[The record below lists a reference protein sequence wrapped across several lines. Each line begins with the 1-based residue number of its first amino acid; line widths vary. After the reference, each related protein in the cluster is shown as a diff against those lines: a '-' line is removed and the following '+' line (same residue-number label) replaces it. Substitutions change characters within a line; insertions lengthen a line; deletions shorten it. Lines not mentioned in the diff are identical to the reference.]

1 MTVDPTRWSIATRL
15 FALLVVFVV
24 AVAVLATAGTLRSA
38 REDADRS
45 AARACLALATS
56 IADNP
61 YVVDALATDDP
72 SERLQPYAVALMS
85 DTSTDFVT
93 IMRPDRTRL
102 THPDPAEIGRPFVGT
117 VAPALRGES
126 FTETYAG
133 TLGPSV
139 RAVVPIE
146 SDGEVVA
153 LVSAGVTVDSIT
165 QSVGERLPLVF
176 AAAGAT
182 VLLGGVVSWLLSR
195 YLRRVTWG
203 RGPEEL
209 ARMFAYYEGV
219 LHSVREGLVLVDER
233 GRLTLYNDQAAEL
246 LDLPPGGIA
255 APVPLDELQL
265 PASLRELLA
274 SGRRASD
281 EVHVTDDRV
290 LVVNQEVTEPSD
302 GTPPPP
308 GRRGTRSVPDA
319 SVPAGAVPAVAASTP
334 GGAVPAGGAAPATG
348 AARLRP
354 RRTLG
359 TVTTLRDHTELA
371 HLSGEVE
378 TMRTLSDALR
388 SQTHEFSN
396 RLHTIVSLIELGRGD
411 EALRFAADELDLGQR
426 LADRVVA
433 SIDEPTLAAL
443 LLGKAAQAR
452 ERSID
457 LRVDVEPGLGAIDVE
472 PGDLVTIVGNLLD
485 NAFDAVA
492 PTLDPAADPVPAPS
506 PVRPPRVEVT
516 VARVEGGVQ
525 LDVEDDGPGLDD
537 VELAFRRGFSTKP
550 AAVGGRGIGLALVRQ
565 AVGRVG
571 GRLDVATG
579 PDGTTFSVLLP
590 DPRPGDADADV
601 RHRGGVRS

>member
-24 AVAVLATAGTLRSA
+24 AVTLLATAWTIRSA
-38 REDADRS
+38 RDDADRS

-61 YVVDALATDDP
+61 YVVDALGTSDP
-72 SERLQPYAVALMS
+72 SARLQPYAVALMS

-102 THPDPAEIGRPFVGT
+102 THPDPDEIGRPFVGT
-117 VAPALRGES
+117 IAPALRGES

-146 SDGEVVA
+146 GDGEVVA
-153 LVSAGVTVDSIT
+153 LVSAGVTVDTIT

-182 VLLGGVVSWLLSR
+182 VVLGGVVSWLLSR

-219 LHSVREGLVLVDER
+219 LHSVREGLVLVDDR

-255 APVPLDELQL
+255 APVPLTDLQL
-265 PASLRELLA
+265 PDSLRELLA

-290 LVVNQEVTEPSD
+290 LVVNQEVTEPTE
-302 GTPPPP
+302 GPTHPTPWT
-308 GRRGTRSVPDA
+308 GR
-319 SVPAGAVPAVAASTP
+319 
-334 GGAVPAGGAAPATG
+334 GGATPSGGAAPVTG
-348 AARLRP
+348 TARPRS

-359 TVTTLRDHTELA
+359 TVTTLRDHTELT
-371 HLSGEVE
+371 HLTGEVE

-457 LRVDVEPGLGAIDVE
+457 LRVDVDPDLGTIDVD
-472 PGDLVTIVGNLLD
+472 PGDLVTILGNLVD

-492 PTLDPAADPVPAPS
+492 PTLDAPAPS
-506 PVRPPRVEVT
+506 PDPTGRPARPPRVEVT

-550 AAVGGRGIGLALVRQ
+550 TSAGGRGIGLALVRQ

-590 DPRPGDADADV
+590 DRRPDDV
-601 RHRGGVRS
+601 DTAARRRGGVRS

>member
-24 AVAVLATAGTLRSA
+24 AVTVLATAWTVRSA
-38 REDADRS
+38 RDDADRS

-61 YVVDALATDDP
+61 YVVEALGTSDP
-72 SERLQPYAVALMS
+72 SARLQPYAVALMS

-102 THPDPAEIGRPFVGT
+102 THPDPDEIGRPFVGT
-117 VAPALRGES
+117 IAPALRGES

-146 SDGEVVA
+146 SDGQVVA
-153 LVSAGVTVDSIT
+153 LVSAGVTVDTIT

-209 ARMFAYYEGV
+209 ARMFSYYEGV
-219 LHSVREGLVLVDER
+219 LHSVREGLVLVDDR

-246 LDLPPGGIA
+246 LDLPRGGIA
-255 APVPLDELQL
+255 APVPLTELQL

-290 LVVNQEVTEPSD
+290 LVVNQELTEPTD
-302 GTPPPP
+302 GPRPTPAT
-308 GRRGTRSVPDA
+308 GR
-319 SVPAGAVPAVAASTP
+319 
-334 GGAVPAGGAAPATG
+334 GGAAPSGGAASVTG
-348 AARLRP
+348 AARPRS

-359 TVTTLRDHTELA
+359 TVTTLRDHTELT
-371 HLSGEVE
+371 HLTGEVE

-452 ERSID
+452 ERSIE
-457 LRVDVEPGLGAIDVE
+457 LRVDVEPDLGTIDVE
-472 PGDLVTIVGNLLD
+472 PGDLVTILGNLVD

-492 PTLDPAADPVPAPS
+492 PTLDADVLDPAGRPA
-506 PVRPPRVEVT
+506 RPPRVEVT

-525 LDVEDDGPGLDD
+525 LDVEDDGPGLGD

-550 AAVGGRGIGLALVRQ
+550 AVPGGRGIGLALVRQ

-590 DPRPGDADADV
+590 DRRPDDADATA
-601 RHRGGVRS
+601 RRRGGVRS

>member
-24 AVAVLATAGTLRSA
+24 AVTVLATAWTLRSA
-38 REDADRS
+38 RDDADRS

-61 YVVDALATDDP
+61 YVVDALGTSDP
-72 SERLQPYAVALMS
+72 SARLQPYAVALMT

-102 THPDPAEIGRPFVGT
+102 THPDPDEIGRPFVGT
-117 VAPALRGES
+117 IAPALRGES

-153 LVSAGVTVDSIT
+153 LVSAGVTVDTIT
-165 QSVGERLPLVF
+165 ESVGERLPLVF

-246 LDLPPGGIA
+246 LDLPPGSIA
-255 APVPLDELQL
+255 APVPLAELQL

-290 LVVNQEVTEPSD
+290 LVVNQELTEPTD
-302 GTPPPP
+302 GPSGPATAT
-308 GRRGTRSVPDA
+308 GR
-319 SVPAGAVPAVAASTP
+319 
-334 GGAVPAGGAAPATG
+334 GGAEPSGGAASVTG
-348 AARLRP
+348 AARPRS

-359 TVTTLRDHTELA
+359 TVTTLRDHTELT
-371 HLSGEVE
+371 HLTGEVE

-452 ERSID
+452 ERSIE
-457 LRVDVEPGLGAIDVE
+457 LRVDVEPDLGTIDVE
-472 PGDLVTIVGNLLD
+472 PGDLVTILGNLVD

-492 PTLDPAADPVPAPS
+492 PTLDAAPLDPAGLPA
-506 PVRPPRVEVT
+506 RAPRVEVT

-525 LDVEDDGPGLDD
+525 LDVEDDGPGLGD

-550 AAVGGRGIGLALVRQ
+550 AAPGGRGIGLALVRQ

-590 DPRPGDADADV
+590 DRRPDDADAAARRRD
-601 RHRGGVRS
+601 GVRS

>member
-24 AVAVLATAGTLRSA
+24 AVTVLATAWTVRSA
-38 REDADRS
+38 RDDADRS

-61 YVVDALATDDP
+61 YVVDALGTSDP
-72 SERLQPYAVALMS
+72 SARLQPYAVALMS

-102 THPDPAEIGRPFVGT
+102 THPDPDEIGRPFVGT
-117 VAPALRGES
+117 IAPALRGES

-153 LVSAGVTVDSIT
+153 LVSAGVTVDTIT

-209 ARMFAYYEGV
+209 ARMFSYYEGV
-219 LHSVREGLVLVDER
+219 LHSVREGLVLVDDR

-246 LDLPPGGIA
+246 LDLPPGGID
-255 APVPLDELQL
+255 APVPLAELQL

-281 EVHVTDDRV
+281 AGHVTDDRV
-290 LVVNQEVTEPSD
+290 LVVNQELTEPTD
-302 GTPPPP
+302 GPPRPAP
-308 GRRGTRSVPDA
+308 ATGR
-319 SVPAGAVPAVAASTP
+319 
-334 GGAVPAGGAAPATG
+334 GGAAPAGGAASVTG
-348 AARLRP
+348 AARPRS

-359 TVTTLRDHTELA
+359 TVTTLRDHTELT
-371 HLSGEVE
+371 HLTGEVE
-378 TMRTLSDALR
+378 TMRTLSDAPR

-396 RLHTIVSLIELGRGD
+396 RLHTIVSLIERGRGD
-411 EALRFAADELDLGQR
+411 EALRLAADELDLGQR

-433 SIDEPTLAAL
+433 SIDPPTPAAL

-452 ERSID
+452 ERSIE
-457 LRVDVEPGLGAIDVE
+457 LRVDVEPDLGTIDVE
-472 PGDLVTIVGNLLD
+472 PGDLVTILGNLVD

-492 PTLDPAADPVPAPS
+492 PTLDGAPLDPAAPPARS
-506 PVRPPRVEVT
+506 PRVEVT
-516 VARVEGGVQ
+516 VARAEGGVQ
-525 LDVEDDGPGLDD
+525 LDAEDAGPGLGD
-537 VELAFRRGFSTKP
+537 VELAFRRGFRTKP
-550 AAVGGRGIGLALVRQ
+550 AAPGGRGAGLALLRQ

-590 DPRPGDADADV
+590 DRRPDDADATA
-601 RHRGGVRS
+601 RRRGGVRS

>member
-24 AVAVLATAGTLRSA
+24 AVTVLATAWTVRSA
-38 REDADRS
+38 RDDADRS

-61 YVVDALATDDP
+61 YVVDALGTSDP
-72 SERLQPYAVALMS
+72 SARLQPYAVALMS

-102 THPDPAEIGRPFVGT
+102 THPDPDEIGRPFVGT
-117 VAPALRGES
+117 IAPALRGNS
-126 FTETYAG
+126 FTETYTG

-146 SDGEVVA
+146 SDGQVVA
-153 LVSAGVTVDSIT
+153 LVSAGVTVDTIT

-209 ARMFAYYEGV
+209 ARMFSYYEGV
-219 LHSVREGLVLVDER
+219 LHSVREGLVLVDDR

-255 APVPLDELQL
+255 APVPLSELQL

-290 LVVNQEVTEPSD
+290 LVVNQELTEPTD
-302 GTPPPP
+302 GPPRPA
-308 GRRGTRSVPDA
+308 RTTR
-319 SVPAGAVPAVAASTP
+319 
-334 GGAVPAGGAAPATG
+334 GGAAPSGGAAPVTG
-348 AARLRP
+348 AARPRS

-359 TVTTLRDHTELA
+359 TVTTLRDHTELT
-371 HLSGEVE
+371 HLTGEVE

-452 ERSID
+452 ERSIE
-457 LRVDVEPGLGAIDVE
+457 LRVDVEPDLGTIDVE
-472 PGDLVTIVGNLLD
+472 PGDLVTILGNLVD

-492 PTLDPAADPVPAPS
+492 PTLDADLLDPAGRPA
-506 PVRPPRVEVT
+506 RPPRVEVT

-525 LDVEDDGPGLDD
+525 LDVEDDGPGLGD

-550 AAVGGRGIGLALVRQ
+550 AGPGGRGIGLALVRQ

-590 DPRPGDADADV
+590 DRRPDDADATL
-601 RHRGGVRS
+601 RRRGGVRS

>member
-24 AVAVLATAGTLRSA
+24 AVTLLATAWTIRSA
-38 REDADRS
+38 RDDADRS

-61 YVVDALATDDP
+61 YVVDALGTSDP
-72 SERLQPYAVALMS
+72 SARLQPYAVALMS

-102 THPDPAEIGRPFVGT
+102 THPDPDEIGRPFVGT
-117 VAPALRGES
+117 IAPALRGQS

-153 LVSAGVTVDSIT
+153 LVSAGVTVDTIT

-209 ARMFAYYEGV
+209 ARMFSYYEGV
-219 LHSVREGLVLVDER
+219 LHSVREGLVLVDDR

-246 LDLPPGGIA
+246 LDLPTGGIA
-255 APVPLDELQL
+255 APVPLAELQL
-265 PASLRELLA
+265 PSSLGELLA

-290 LVVNQEVTEPSD
+290 LVVNQELTEPTD
-302 GTPPPP
+302 GPPRPSP
-308 GRRGTRSVPDA
+308 ATGRGRVVPR
-319 SVPAGAVPAVAASTP
+319 
-334 GGAVPAGGAAPATG
+334 GGAVPSGGAVPVTG
-348 AARLRP
+348 AARPRS

-359 TVTTLRDHTELA
+359 TVTTLRDHTELT
-371 HLSGEVE
+371 HLTGEVE

-411 EALRFAADELDLGQR
+411 EALRFAADELELGQR
-426 LADRVVA
+426 LVDRVVA

-452 ERSID
+452 ERSIE
-457 LRVDVEPGLGAIDVE
+457 LRVDVEPDLGTIDVE
-472 PGDLVTIVGNLLD
+472 PGDLVTILGNLVD

-492 PTLDPAADPVPAPS
+492 PTLDAAALDPTGRPA
-506 PVRPPRVEVT
+506 RPPRVEVT

-525 LDVEDDGPGLDD
+525 FDVEDDGPGLDD

-550 AAVGGRGIGLALVRQ
+550 AAPGGRGIGLALVRQ

-579 PDGTTFSVLLP
+579 TDGTTFSVLLP
-590 DPRPGDADADV
+590 DRRPDDV
-601 RHRGGVRS
+601 DTAARRRGGVRS

>member
-24 AVAVLATAGTLRSA
+24 AVAVLATAWTLRSA

-61 YVVDALATDDP
+61 YVVTALATDDP

-102 THPDPAEIGRPFVGT
+102 THPDPTEIGRPFVGT
-117 VAPALRGES
+117 IAPALRGES

-233 GRLTLYNDQAAEL
+233 GRLSLYNDQAAEL

-255 APVPLDELQL
+255 APVPLDGLQL

-290 LVVNQEVTEPSD
+290 LVVNQEVTEPTD
-302 GTPPPP
+302 GTTPAT
-308 GRRGTRSVPDA
+308 GRRGARSAPRTA
-319 SVPAGAVPAVAASTP
+319 NP
-334 GGAVPAGGAAPATG
+334 GDAVPAGGAAPVTG

-359 TVTTLRDHTELA
+359 TVTTLRDHTELT

-457 LRVDVEPGLGAIDVE
+457 LRVDVEPGLGPIGVE
-472 PGDLVTIVGNLLD
+472 PGDLVTIVGNLVD
-485 NAFDAVA
+485 NALDAVA
-492 PTLDPAADPVPAPS
+492 PTLDPDAS
-506 PVRPPRVEVT
+506 PLRPPRVEVT

-525 LDVEDDGPGLDD
+525 LDVEDDGPGLGD

-550 AAVGGRGIGLALVRQ
+550 AAPGGRGIGLALVRQ

-590 DPRPGDADADV
+590 DAGPDRAGASA
-601 RHRGGVRS
+601 RRRGGVRP

>member
-15 FALLVVFVV
+15 FDLLVVFVV
-24 AVAVLATAGTLRSA
+24 AVTVLATAWTVRSA
-38 REDADRS
+38 RDDADRS

-61 YVVDALATDDP
+61 YVVDALGTSDP
-72 SERLQPYAVALMS
+72 STRLQPYAVALMS

-102 THPDPAEIGRPFVGT
+102 THPDPDEIGRPFVGT
-117 VAPALRGES
+117 IAPALRGDS

-153 LVSAGVTVDSIT
+153 LVSAGVTVDTIT

-209 ARMFAYYEGV
+209 ARMFSYYEGV
-219 LHSVREGLVLVDER
+219 LHSVREGLVLVDDR

-255 APVPLDELQL
+255 APVPLTELQL

-290 LVVNQEVTEPSD
+290 LVVNQELTEPTD
-302 GTPPPP
+302 GPPRPTPAT
-308 GRRGTRSVPDA
+308 GRGG
-319 SVPAGAVPAVAASTP
+319 PA
-334 GGAVPAGGAAPATG
+334 PAGGAASVTG
-348 AARLRP
+348 AARPRS

-359 TVTTLRDHTELA
+359 TVTTLRDHTELT
-371 HLSGEVE
+371 HLTGEVE

-452 ERSID
+452 ERSIE
-457 LRVDVEPGLGAIDVE
+457 LRVDVEPDLGTIDVE
-472 PGDLVTIVGNLLD
+472 PGDLVTILGNLVD

-492 PTLDPAADPVPAPS
+492 PTLDADALDPAGRPA
-506 PVRPPRVEVT
+506 RPPRVEVT
-516 VARVEGGVQ
+516 VARIEGGIQ

-550 AAVGGRGIGLALVRQ
+550 AAPGGRGIGLALVRQ

-590 DPRPGDADADV
+590 DRRPDDADATA
-601 RHRGGVRS
+601 RRRGGVRS

>member
-24 AVAVLATAGTLRSA
+24 AVAVLATAWTLRSA
-38 REDADRS
+38 RDDADRS

-61 YVVDALATDDP
+61 YVVSALATDDP

-117 VAPALRGES
+117 IAPALRGES

-302 GTPPPP
+302 G
-308 GRRGTRSVPDA
+308 
-319 SVPAGAVPAVAASTP
+319 VAP
-334 GGAVPAGGAAPATG
+334 VTG

-457 LRVDVEPGLGAIDVE
+457 LRVDVEPGLGPIDVE
-472 PGDLVTIVGNLLD
+472 PGDLVTIVGNLVD

-492 PTLDPAADPVPAPS
+492 PTLDPTAEPDPAAAS
-506 PVRPPRVEVT
+506 MRPPRVEVT

-571 GRLDVATG
+571 GRLGVATG

-590 DPRPGDADADV
+590 DPRPEDADADV
-601 RHRGGVRS
+601 RRRGGVRS